1 MDSLRIMATASLG
14 PAYRKLWSATALANV
29 GDGIRQAALPLL
41 AVTVTANPVL
51 VAGVAVAGQLPW
63 LLFGLLA
70 GAVVDRVD
78 RRRLVAFVDIARVVL
93 LVVLTAAVVLDM
105 VGLVLIYLVAFA
117 CGVGETLRDTAAATL
132 LPPLV
137 DPGELDRANGK
148 LINAEIAGNEL
159 IGPPLGGYLAG
170 VVLALPF
177 AINGGTL
184 AVAVVLI
191 FSLPNLFAPLPSPA
205 GPTGRILADTTAG
218 LRWLARHRRLRTL
231 VTLTSLFA
239 FTDSAWFAVFVLYV
253 TQVLTLPAAGYGL
266 LLAVGAVGGLAG
278 GAAAARLNRALGPG
292 RTLAGSLTVA
302 AAGQAML
309 GFTSSTPVA
318 TIALALGS
326 FAFGV
331 WNVTSVTQRQKLTPP
346 EMLGRVTSTART
358 TIMVASLLGALVG
371 GLVAAAFG
379 LHAAVLMGIP
389 LLAAGVATCLAVLR

>member
-1 MDSLRIMATASLG
+1 
-14 PAYRKLWSATALANV
+14 
-29 GDGIRQAALPLL
+29 
-41 AVTVTANPVL
+41 
-51 VAGVAVAGQLPW
+51 
-63 LLFGLLA
+63 
-70 GAVVDRVD
+70 
-78 RRRLVAFVDIARVVL
+78 
-93 LVVLTAAVVLDM
+93 
-105 VGLVLIYLVAFA
+105 
-117 CGVGETLRDTAAATL
+117 
-132 LPPLV
+132 
-137 DPGELDRANGK
+137 
-148 LINAEIAGNEL
+148 
-159 IGPPLGGYLAG
+159 
-170 VVLALPF
+170 
-177 AINGGTL
+177 
-184 AVAVVLI
+184 
-191 FSLPNLFAPLPSPA
+191 
-205 GPTGRILADTTAG
+205 
-218 LRWLARHRRLRTL
+218 LRTL

-292 RTLAGSLTVA
+292 RTLAGSLAVA

-309 GFTSSTPVA
+309 GLTSSTPVA

-379 LHAAVLMGIP
+379 LHAALLMGIP
-389 LLAAGVATCLAVLR
+389 LLAAGVVTCLAVLR